1 MKTCGTKAKAALLAL
16 AAAVFYAVNIPFS
29 KLILINVA
37 PVFMAAFL
45 YIGAG
50 AGVGAM
56 YVFRRKSERSP
67 RLTKSDLPYTVGMVI
82 LDILAP
88 IFLML
93 GIKNGTAANASLL
106 GNFEIVATTLIALLL
121 FRERVSAKLWTAV
134 FLIAAASAL
143 LSFEGDGSLRFS
155 GGSALVL
162 LATVCWGLE
171 NNCTR
176 KISDK
181 STYQIVTV
189 KGLCSGFGSL
199 ITAFII
205 GESFPA
211 IRYILP
217 VMALGFVSYG
227 LSIFMYVRAQRELG
241 AAKTSAYYA
250 AAPFIGAFL
259 GFMINGEK
267 LTSVYLCAL
276 AVMLVGTAFVVYDT
290 MRPRRT

>member
-1 MKTCGTKAKAALLAL
+1 
-16 AAAVFYAVNIPFS
+16 
-29 KLILINVA
+29 
-37 PVFMAAFL
+37 
-45 YIGAG
+45 
-50 AGVGAM
+50 
-56 YVFRRKSERSP
+56 
-67 RLTKSDLPYTVGMVI
+67 
-82 LDILAP
+82 
-88 IFLML
+88 ML